1 MHSVRPAV
9 RSSPHGK
16 GRRGASKRPVRRA
29 EEDPLIS
36 RERAVD
42 ISHRMI
48 ERLLKTPGVVFAG
61 EREFTRNH
69 VLQALLQWDK
79 ENERLSLETKKK
91 LLLKARRVVEGSREW
106 DLRYAEEMERA
117 YATLL
122 SHGE

>member
-1 MHSVRPAV
+1 M
-9 RSSPHGK
+9 
-16 GRRGASKRPVRRA
+16 
-29 EEDPLIS
+29 IS

-42 ISHRMI
+42 VSHRMI
-48 ERLLKTPGVVFAG
+48 ERLLKTPGVALAG

-79 ENERLSLETKKK
+79 ENERLSAETKKK
-91 LLLKARRVVEGSREW
+91 LLEKARRLVEGSREW